1 MRWFRALGLW
11 RAWRTGDTLPCVY
24 EYPPRRRL
32 SPILIA
38 VLALLAGVAGTS
50 AFLLVGQYLGAQA
63 QTTSPGP
70 SGTTTPTVA
79 TSTNIADPCPQF
91 TVDAIRAKGRP
102 GILERVIYVEVALA
116 GVKAAEAWI
125 CRDSDGVLYY
135 QGHDFK
141 GPATAA
147 TSDYTLLL
155 GAPIQG
161 SVFQGGS
168 TFTATNPSASGSTQY
183 IVSRERLTL
192 VLPGGARTDY
202 AVVRTSP

>member
-1 MRWFRALGLW
+1 
-11 RAWRTGDTLPCVY
+11 
-24 EYPPRRRL
+24 L

-50 AFLLVGQYLGAQA
+50 AYLLVARSLGAEP
-63 QTTSPGP
+63 QTSSPVT
-70 SGTTTPTVA
+70 SGTTTPAVA

-102 GILERVIYVEVALA
+102 GNLERVIYVEVSLE
-116 GVKAAEAWI
+116 GVKAAEAWV

-147 TSDYTLLL
+147 TSDYTILL
-155 GAPIQG
+155 GVPIQG
-161 SVFQGGS
+161 SVFQSGS
-168 TFTATNPSASGSTQY
+168 TYTATNPSTSGSTQY

-202 AVVRTSP
+202 RVVRTSP